1 MKQHLGIFFPEAFS
15 FYGRYIQQR
24 FFVFII
30 IFTLSPYFLQLFFV
44 NFFFY
49 SLPILFCGR
58 YVIIFIIKLWS
69 FIYLLLQYIWVQ
81 VLLNHLIFIK
91 RFPSSQITNSTAL
104 GVNRETQLLKYV
116 VNCSYLNRTNLW
128 IGQLECKQFKVLST
142 PIVRNLMNEKIIF
155 IQFLLWK
162 C

>member
-49 SLPILFCGR
+49 SPPILFCGR

-81 VLLNHLIFIK
+81 ALLNHLIFIK
-91 RFPSSQITNSTAL
+91 RFPSSQIRLRWELT
-104 GVNRETQLLKYV
+104 ETQLLKYV
-116 VNCSYLNRTNLW
+116 VNCSYLNRTSLW
-128 IGQLECKQFKVLST
+128 IGQLECKQFKVLSI
-142 PIVRNLMNEKIIF
+142 PIVRNLMNEKITF

>member
-15 FYGRYIQQR
+15 FYGRYSKGSS
-24 FFVFII
+24 FLLSFLLFHL
-30 IFTLSPYFLQLFFV
+30 IFY
-44 NFFFY
+44 NFFLSIFF
-49 SLPILFCGR
+49 SIHHPILFCGIR

-69 FIYLLLQYIWVQ
+69 FIYLLLEYIWVQ
-81 VLLNHLIFIK
+81 ALLNHLIFIK
-91 RFPSSQITNSTAL
+91 RFPSSQIRLRWELT
-104 GVNRETQLLKYV
+104 ETQLLKYV

-128 IGQLECKQFKVLST
+128 IGQLECKQFKVLSI

>member
-15 FYGRYIQQR
+15 FYGRYIQHR

-44 NFFFY
+44 NFF
-49 SLPILFCGR
+49 SIHHPILFCGR

-81 VLLNHLIFIK
+81 ALLNHLIFIK
-91 RFPSSQITNSTAL
+91 RFPSSQIRL
-104 GVNRETQLLKYV
+104 RWELKETQLLKYV

-128 IGQLECKQFKVLST
+128 IGQLECKQFKVLSM
-142 PIVRNLMNEKIIF
+142 PIVRNLMNEKITF

>member
-49 SLPILFCGR
+49 SPPILFCGR

-69 FIYLLLQYIWVQ
+69 FIYLLLEYIWVQ

-91 RFPSSQITNSTAL
+91 RFPSSQIRLRWELT
-104 GVNRETQLLKYV
+104 ETQLLKYV

-128 IGQLECKQFKVLST
+128 IGQLECKQFKVLSM
-142 PIVRNLMNEKIIF
+142 PIVRNLMNEKITF